1 MNMLRKTHSAR
12 SIKHLGLNRGFTLIE
27 LMVSLL
33 IGLVIVL
40 GATQLFMVSRQSF
53 RQVESLGFRQ
63 DAMNFTLDVLSRDI
77 RRADPG
83 SIVWDEND
91 RKLDL
96 GFSGLTEPGLCDSQE
111 IIRKTY
117 FLKETAKSD
126 SDSGW
131 SLSLEVEC
139 EDGSDSVQPLVSGF
153 LENGLDLSPIS
164 LLDGT
169 DLPDGESSGLWRLTL
184 NLTPVSEDHES
195 DEIIFQVMNRMSALS
210 PEISENLPAD
220 CYTPSG
226 NIKGKCQ

>member
-1 MNMLRKTHSAR
+1 MNMLHKTRSAR
-12 SIKHLGLNRGFTLIE
+12 AAGHLGLNRGFTLIE

-53 RQVESLGFRQ
+53 RQVENLGLRQ
-63 DAMNFTLDVLSRDI
+63 GAMNFTLDVLSRDI

-83 SIVWDEND
+83 SIVWDEMD
-91 RKLDL
+91 RKLYL
-96 GFSGLTEPGLCDSQE
+96 GFSGLTEPGFCGSQE

-117 FLKETAKSD
+117 FLKETEHSD
-126 SDSGW
+126 DDAGW

-139 EDGSDSVQPLVSGF
+139 EDGSDLEQPLVSGF
-153 LENGLDLSPIS
+153 LKNGLDISPIS
-164 LLDGT
+164 SSDGT
-169 DLPDGESSGLWRLTL
+169 DLPNGESSGLWRLTL
-184 NLTPVSEDHES
+184 NLTPVGEDHEPAKT
-195 DEIIFQVMNRMSALS
+195 IFQVMNRMSALS
-210 PEISENLPAD
+210 PEISGNLPAD